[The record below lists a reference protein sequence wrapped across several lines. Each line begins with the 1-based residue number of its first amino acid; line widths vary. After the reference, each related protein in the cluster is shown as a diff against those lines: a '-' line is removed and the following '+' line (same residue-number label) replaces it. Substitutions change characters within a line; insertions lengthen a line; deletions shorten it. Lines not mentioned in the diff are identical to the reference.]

1 MMNTYK
7 PHKFAGLIGC
17 SVKTLQRWDRDGVLK
32 ASRTSTGR
40 RYYTHDQYLEYL
52 GIKNQGQGQVIVYAR
67 VSSHAQK
74 LELKNQVLAL
84 REYCCEHSMRVDE
97 WVEEIGSAL
106 NYKRKKFN
114 QIFEQIELGQVSHLI
129 VAHKDRL
136 VRFGFEWFENFC
148 ERHGTKLMIV
158 NGDSLSPESEMVQDL
173 LSIIH
178 VFSLRFYGLRSYK
191 KRLKDACTKSQD

>member
-1 MMNTYK
+1 
-7 PHKFAGLIGC
+7 LI
-17 SVKTLQRWDRDGVLK
+17 SFL
-32 ASRTSTGR
+32 
-40 RYYTHDQYLEYL
+40 
-52 GIKNQGQGQVIVYAR
+52 
-67 VSSHAQK
+67 
-74 LELKNQVLAL
+74 
-84 REYCCEHSMRVDE
+84 
-97 WVEEIGSAL
+97 EEIGSAL

-114 QIFEQIELGQVSHLI
+114 KIFERIELGQVSYLI

-178 VFSLRFYGLRSYK
+178 VFSARLYGLRSYK
-191 KRLKDACTKSQD
+191 KRIKDACIKSQDTDKESNR

>member
-1 MMNTYK
+1 MSTYK
-7 PHKFAGLIGC
+7 PQKFAELIGC
-17 SVKTLQRWDRDGVLK
+17 SVKTLQRWDRENVLK
-32 ASRTSTGR
+32 ANRTSMNR

-52 GIKNQGQGQVIVYAR
+52 GIKNQGQGFVIVYAR
-67 VSSHAQK
+67 VSSYAQK
-74 LELKNQVLAL
+74 PDLKNQVLAL
-84 REYCCEHSMRVDE
+84 REYCYEHSIRVDE
-97 WVEEIGSAL
+97 WIEEIGSAL

-114 QIFEQIELGQVSHLI
+114 QIFERIELGQVSYLI

-178 VFSLRFYGLRSYK
+178 VFSARLYGLRSYK
-191 KRLKDACTKSQD
+191 KLIKDACIKS